1 VTNYRSVVF
10 DVDSTLSG
18 IEGIDWLAERRAPGI
33 AREIASLT
41 SRAMEGVQPIESL
54 YGRRLDLVRP
64 TAEEL
69 KLLGQA
75 YREHAAPSAREVV
88 YRLQEAGVVV
98 HLVSGGLREGILPF
112 AEWLRIPAA
121 RVHAVGVHLSKDGSY
136 QGWETRSPLATAVGK
151 GLVLREL
158 SLTAP
163 ILAVGDGATDVTT
176 KEAGAT
182 FAAYTGF
189 VRRDAVV
196 DQADV
201 VVASFQ
207 EISDLVFA

>member
-1 VTNYRSVVF
+1 VTNYRSVVL

-33 AREIASLT
+33 AREIAALT
-41 SRAMEGVQPIESL
+41 SRAMEGTQPIESL

-64 TAEEL
+64 TGEEL

-75 YREHAAPSAREVV
+75 YREHAAPGAREVV

-112 AEWLRIPAA
+112 AEWLRIPEE
-121 RVHAVGVHLSKDGSY
+121 RVHAVRVHLSKDGSY
-136 QGWETRSPLATAVGK
+136 QGWETRSPLATAAGK
-151 GLVLREL
+151 GAVVRDL
-158 SLTAP
+158 SLNSP
-163 ILAVGDGATDVTT
+163 ILAVGDGATDVST

-182 FAAYTGF
+182 FAAFTGF
-189 VRRDAVV
+189 VRRETVV

-201 VVASFQ
+201 VVATFH
-207 EISDLVFA
+207 EISELVFA

>member
-1 VTNYRSVVF
+1 MTNYRSVVF

-33 AREIASLT
+33 AREIAALT
-41 SRAMEGVQPIESL
+41 TRAMEGVQPIESL

-64 TAEEL
+64 TGEEL

-75 YREHAAPSAREVV
+75 YREHAAQGAREVV
-88 YRLQEAGVVV
+88 YRLQEAGVAV

-121 RVHAVGVHLSKDGSY
+121 RVHAVAVHLSKDGSY
-136 QGWETRSPLATAVGK
+136 QGWETRSPLATAAGK
-151 GLVLREL
+151 GVVVRDL
-158 SLTAP
+158 SLTTP
-163 ILAVGDGATDVTT
+163 ILAVGDGATDLSIKAV
-176 KEAGAT
+176 GAT

-189 VRRDAVV
+189 VRREAVV
-196 DQADV
+196 EQADL
-201 VVASFQ
+201 VVASFH
-207 EISDLVFA
+207 EVSDLVFA